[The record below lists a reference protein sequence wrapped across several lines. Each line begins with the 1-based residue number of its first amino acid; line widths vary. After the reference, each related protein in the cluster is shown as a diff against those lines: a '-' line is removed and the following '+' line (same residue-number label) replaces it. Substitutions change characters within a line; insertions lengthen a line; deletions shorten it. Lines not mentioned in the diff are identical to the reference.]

1 MKYYSLRYCLMED
14 NGGEYREIANFPS
27 FDWEKD
33 ALKYW
38 EDYKKIH
45 CVCPNNMVLIRREI
59 RNLLVKAL

>member
-1 MKYYSLRYCLMED
+1 MED

-27 FDWEKD
+27 FNWEKD

-45 CVCPNNMVLIRREI
+45 CVCPNNMVLIIREI
-59 RNLLVKAL
+59 RNLLVKVL